1 MPELPFLY
9 ELPASSEMITQF
21 GGYNHNPRIADN
33 EFDDMSNMSSSSFPI
48 LSTRNK
54 RGVLTVLNKPNGI
67 AAKSNLFW
75 VEGTRLYY
83 NGTLVTGLTL
93 TDSPKQMVSMGAYLL
108 IWPDKVY
115 FNTADSTFG
124 NLEAE
129 ITIAKNGDVVCT
141 LVKPDG
147 SAYGTPTVSDT
158 EPDDPANGDLWID
171 TREEKHVLKQY
182 SEATSAWVPI
192 PTTYVKI
199 AAENI
204 GALFEQYDGVK
215 ISGLGIEAL
224 NGDHILYGVGNDYII
239 VQAIIDEMH
248 EQKGGVKVS
257 REVPDM
263 DFLVECNNRVWGCSS
278 SKNEIYAC
286 KLGDPK
292 NWNVFMGVATDSYA
306 VNVGTDGNF
315 TGAATY
321 YGQVLFFKEDYL
333 HKITGNVPANFQVT
347 TVPCRGVERGS
358 EKSLVLVN
366 ERLFYKAR
374 TAICAYDGA
383 LPVTVSEKLGDVK
396 YTGGVGG
403 GLRNKYYISMKDTA
417 GAWHMFVFD
426 TALGLWHREDNTHAL
441 AMVTHEGEL
450 FYIDADT
457 KKIMSVNGR
466 LSVHQGD
473 KKQYD
478 NVNGGPEDNFQWY
491 VETGDWG
498 MGLPEEKYFSKIMLR
513 LDVDEPTM
521 ITVGFKYDSNQSWSN
536 RQIVVNT
543 PKRTVKVPIIPQRC
557 DHMRMKISGNVGCR
571 IYSISRVI
579 AGGGDGRYEAP
590 VQIVD
595 GPVDG
600 EGGGD

>member
-9 ELPASSEMITQF
+9 ELPARSDMITQF

-83 NGTLVTGLTL
+83 NGTLVEDLVL
-93 TDSPKQMVSMGAYLL
+93 EDSPKQMVSMGAYLL

-124 NLEAE
+124 KLEAE
-129 ITIAKNGDVVCT
+129 ITINGDVVCT

-147 SAYGTPTVSDT
+147 TEYGDATVSDT
-158 EPDDPANGDLWID
+158 EPYDPANGDLWID

-182 SEATSAWVPI
+182 SEATGAWVPI

-204 GALFEQYDGVK
+204 GALFSKYDGVN
-215 ISGLGIEAL
+215 ISGLINDDL
-224 NGDHILYGVGNDYII
+224 NGEKILYGVGEHYII
-239 VQAIIDEMH
+239 VQAIID
-248 EQKGGVKVS
+248 QTISQTGSAVTVK

-263 DFLVECNNRVWGCSS
+263 DFLVECNNRVWGCNSD
-278 SKNEIYAC
+278 KNEIYAC

-292 NWNVFMGVATDSYA
+292 NWRVFMGVATDSYA
-306 VNVGTDGNF
+306 VNVGTDGDF
-315 TGAATY
+315 TAAATY
-321 YGQVLFFKEDYL
+321 FGQVLFFKEDYL
-333 HKITGNVPANFQVT
+333 HKITGNQPANYQIT
-347 TVPCRGVERGS
+347 TIPCRGVERGS
-358 EKSLVLVN
+358 EKSLALVN

-383 LPVTVSEKLGDVK
+383 LPVTVSEPLGNVR
-396 YTGGVGG
+396 YTSAVGG

-441 AMVTHEGEL
+441 DMATHEGEL

-457 KKIMSVNGR
+457 GAIMSVNGR
-466 LSVHQGD
+466 LSVHQDGV
-473 KKQYD
+473 QYD
-478 NVNGGPEDNFQWY
+478 AVNGGPEDNFQWY

-513 LDVDEPTM
+513 LEVDEPTT

-557 DHMRMKISGNVGCR
+557 DHMRMKISGTVGCR
-571 IYSISRVI
+571 IYSISRVVE
-579 AGGGDGRYEAP
+579 GGGDGRYEAP
-590 VQIVD
+590 VQIID